1 MLPPWVVH
9 LINKCTHTETFLP
22 FHLLSLLSLLT
33 YFHVITHVIYTI
45 VSSIYEQGSEINLY
59 RQLIAHR
66 HHHANNLLFLPTLT
80 ITILFPSTFNNPL
93 FCFPSS
99 VLYTVLSSRT
109 GEYILLPLL
118 VQAGST
124 IKAPRKMLH
133 WKWCFIL
140 ESQLFE
146 NQHGSVQKNFV
157 SKTKLMSSPTIVLT
171 FFFFFFLRFAKTLIQ
186 CLCFNRE
193 ILWF

>member
-1 MLPPWVVH
+1 MLPPWLVH

-22 FHLLSLLSLLT
+22 FHLLSLFSLLT

-45 VSSIYEQGSEINLY
+45 VSSIYEQGSEFNLY
-59 RQLIAHR
+59 RKLIAHH
-66 HHHANNLLFLPTLT
+66 HHHANNLSFLHTLT
-80 ITILFPSTFNNPL
+80 ITILFPSTFNNSL

-109 GEYILLPLL
+109 GEYTLLPLL

-146 NQHGSVQKNFV
+146 NQHGSVQKKFCFKN
-157 SKTKLMSSPTIVLT
+157 KTHVFSDNRFD
-171 FFFFFFLRFAKTLIQ
+171 FFFFTIRQDVDTMSLF
-186 CLCFNRE
+186 
-193 ILWF
+193 